1 MGLEP
6 GLFQGVQL
14 LHVWLAG
21 LYLRR
26 EKLLHYLLFLT
37 WFLAK
42 AVIKKATGENREDT
56 EAQRMLSNDPKEGA
70 FEAAPLEDG
79 EEDPPKEKEGG
90 GTTST
95 AEATF
100 SSTTSTFSTSPPQA
114 MSTTKEKKGTEK
126 KEDVLYV
133 EDNTPIEVLMQPA
146 ALTVEFKPSAGAC
159 GSRQA
164 AAGEARSSPTTRS
177 LDEKTE
183 EREGKKPRIED

>member
-1 MGLEP
+1 
-6 GLFQGVQL
+6 
-14 LHVWLAG
+14 
-21 LYLRR
+21 
-26 EKLLHYLLFLT
+26 
-37 WFLAK
+37 
-42 AVIKKATGENREDT
+42 
-56 EAQRMLSNDPKEGA
+56 MLSNDPKEGA

-100 SSTTSTFSTSPPQA
+100 SSTTSTLSTSPPQA

-146 ALTVEFKPSAGAC
+146 ALTVEFKPSGGAC